1 MVEIFCFSLIGGR
14 WPGTWSRMPSSDS
27 SAPLPQGRL
36 CVAVDVESFARHT
49 RQEQVDVQNRLL
61 WTMTQAC
68 RAAGVDPARC
78 DRQDSGDG
86 QILILPAVVDEHA
99 ALGRVVLGLESA
111 LYQVNHPAGPGPHPA
126 SRVTGA
132 MPGRG
137 GCRQLCCAGCREGP
151 PVAMPQAAGYERAG
165 MRPCASW
172 ARL

>member
-111 LYQVNHPAGPGPHPA
+111 LYQVNHPAGPGAASGFACHWGKARSRRMPPA
-126 SRVTGA
+126 LLRWLS
-132 MPGRG
+132 
-137 GCRQLCCAGCREGP
+137 
-151 PVAMPQAAGYERAG
+151 
-165 MRPCASW
+165 
-172 ARL
+172 